1 MWLVLCVFRKLQF
14 GMHRPQGQQK
24 MDRMCSTHL
33 QGSQAW
39 TAEGP
44 REEQAMSNSSNIII
58 NNSNNINRKE
68 VLHPS
73 ELSVQKLWAAPEAV
87 ILIHRHRGPHSLTR
101 EVRTGRR
108 CEVRTGRRC
117 PLGSPPCRGMQAN
130 RVMQGAHLT
139 RTHPVS
145 SVIQARET
153 RVAVAMHLARRA
165 CPVLVPASRVIDRTE
180 VMEVMLP

>member
-1 MWLVLCVFRKLQF
+1 
-14 GMHRPQGQQK
+14 
-24 MDRMCSTHL
+24 
-33 QGSQAW
+33 
-39 TAEGP
+39 
-44 REEQAMSNSSNIII
+44 MSNSSSILI
-58 NNSNNINRKE
+58 NNSNNSNRTE

-73 ELSVQKLWAAPEAV
+73 ELSVQKLWAASAAV
-87 ILIHRHRGPHSLTR
+87 ILIHRHRGPYSLTR
-101 EVRTGRR
+101 EVW
-108 CEVRTGRRC
+108 TGRRC